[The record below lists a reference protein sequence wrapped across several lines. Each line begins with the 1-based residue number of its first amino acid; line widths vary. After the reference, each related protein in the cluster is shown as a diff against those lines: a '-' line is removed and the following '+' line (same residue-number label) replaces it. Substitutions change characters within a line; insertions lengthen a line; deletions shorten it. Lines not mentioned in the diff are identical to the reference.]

1 MNFDYILLF
10 LSLMFPL
17 VFSPGPANIVF
28 AMSGIKQGFKK
39 SIPLLLGINL
49 VFIVYSIIIGFGL
62 AAFFQKFPFLI
73 KIVQIIGAIYIFYL
87 GYKFFKD
94 KININDKVS
103 STNKVFT
110 FKDGVVLQL
119 LNAKGITMLLLMFSV
134 LLNGSFERT
143 KQIIALIVMLAIL
156 NIVTH
161 IIWILGGSFISK
173 FLKNEKTHI
182 LINSIFS
189 LSLFGVGFY
198 LIYDVFTK

>member
-1 MNFDYILLF
+1 MDFDYILLF

-28 AMSGIKQGFKK
+28 AMSGMKQGFKK
-39 SIPLLLGINL
+39 SIPLLFGINL

-73 KIVQIIGAIYIFYL
+73 KIIQIIGAIYIFYL

-94 KININDKVS
+94 KNNINDKVS

-143 KQIIALIVMLAIL
+143 KQIVALIVMLAIL
-156 NIVTH
+156 NITTH

-198 LIYDVFTK
+198 LIYDVFH

>member
-110 FKDGVVLQL
+110 FKNGVVLQL

>member
-1 MNFDYILLF
+1 MDFDYILLF

-73 KIVQIIGAIYIFYL
+73 KIIQIIGAIYIFYL

-94 KININDKVS
+94 KNNINDKVS

-134 LLNGSFERT
+134 LLNGSFKRT
-143 KQIIALIVMLAIL
+143 KQIVALIVMLAIL
-156 NIVTH
+156 NITTH

-198 LIYDVFTK
+198 LIYDVFH

>member
-103 STNKVFT
+103 STNKLFT